1 MSINL
6 DKQKVPQ
13 AATHQHGL
21 RTRVTGGVRS
31 PITWKIT
38 LAIVLGLVLRSSVL
52 AQAPPAPADQSA
64 PPAAAPDASAPLP
77 KLSPID
83 LFWKAGFFIWPLA
96 LCSVLSVAIIIERFV
111 ALRKS
116 KVIPPDFLPGL
127 KKLYRDPRDDREQA
141 LRYCDEHDSPLA
153 RMIAAG
159 LRRMPRGYA
168 AAEKAIEDAGGNE
181 TLKLR
186 QNMRFLYSLGSV
198 ATLLG
203 LIGTIAGMIKAFQV
217 ASVMGPGHADK
228 LSEGIYEAMV
238 NTFAGL
244 AVAIVVTIFYYFF
257 IGRIEKLVAD
267 MNDVVNEFGRDAGF
281 DVSPTDEAAATATL

>member
-1 MSINL
+1 MSMNS
-6 DKQKVPQ
+6 DQQ
-13 AATHQHGL
+13 SHSQMAHRQHGL
-21 RTRVTGGVRS
+21 KTRVTGKLLAKLLLGAALVLGVRAAA
-31 PITWKIT
+31 
-38 LAIVLGLVLRSSVL
+38 LAD
-52 AQAPPAPADQSA
+52 APPAPADQNTALA
-64 PPAAAPDASAPLP
+64 PAPDATAPLP

-116 KVIPPDFLPGL
+116 RVIPPDFLPGL
-127 KKLYRDPRDDREQA
+127 KKLYRDPREDREQA

-159 LRRMPRGYA
+159 LRRIPRGYA

-244 AVAIVVTIFYYFF
+244 AVAIVVTIFYYLF

-267 MNDVVNEFGRDAGF
+267 MNDAVNDFGREAGF
-281 DVSPTDEAAATATL
+281 DASPTDEAAATATL

>member
-1 MSINL
+1 MMFFL
-6 DKQKVPQ
+6 
-13 AATHQHGL
+13 QHKKSAVQWL
-21 RTRVTGGVRS
+21 LLGVF
-31 PITWKIT
+31 
-38 LAIVLGLVLRSSVL
+38 LVLLCRGL
-52 AQAPPAPADQSA
+52 AVAQSPAPADQTA
-64 PPAAAPDASAPLP
+64 PAPAAAPDATAPLP

-96 LCSVLSVAIIIERFV
+96 LCSVLSVAIIIERFI
-111 ALRKS
+111 ALSKS
-116 KVIPPDFLPGL
+116 KVIPPNFLDGL
-127 KKLYRDPRDDREQA
+127 KKVYRDPREDREQA
-141 LRYCDEHDSPLA
+141 LRYCDEHDSPMA

-159 LRRMPRGYA
+159 LRRLPRGFA
-168 AAEKAIEDAGGNE
+168 AAEKAIEDTGGNE

-186 QNMRFLYSLGSV
+186 QNMRFLYSLGST

-267 MNDVVNEFGRDAGF
+267 MNDAVNDFGRDAGF
-281 DVSPTDEAAATATL
+281 DVDPTEEAAATSTL